1 MSNITTIDTSLDK
14 WDTAVP
20 FSMSTTARTTATI
33 TSVDLIATNLNLRS
47 LPITMLSFDL
57 GDIHRTAG
65 NAVCQIV
72 ALWDMS
78 SKLDI
83 EARLSVGKEDSIAE

>member
-1 MSNITTIDTSLDK
+1 
-14 WDTAVP
+14 
-20 FSMSTTARTTATI
+20 
-33 TSVDLIATNLNLRS
+33 
-47 LPITMLSFDL
+47 MLSFDL
-57 GDIHRTAG
+57 KDIHRTAG

-83 EARLSVGKEDSIAE
+83 EARCAWVSVHIDPLLESFAIHVTIAKSVLDRVSLES